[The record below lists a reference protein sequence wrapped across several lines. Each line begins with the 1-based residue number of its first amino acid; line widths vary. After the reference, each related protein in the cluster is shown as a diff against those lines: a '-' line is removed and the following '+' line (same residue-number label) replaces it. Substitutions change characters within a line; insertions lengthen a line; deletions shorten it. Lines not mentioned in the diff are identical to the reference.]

1 MVCILLWRS
10 RIDQLIQGYIPEY
23 ICELLSQLMD
33 DFLLLWI
40 SLSLT
45 FYSAVYSVFSTI
57 ISHSMPGKEAY
68 TDSVFNHSYLF
79 CHLLKKWNLQLLA
92 GKDISKERGLTMN
105 VTTKTAFLWCILLK
119 ALFLWWH
126 KVGATSHIS
135 EDWKAACPHGNCSL
149 LRAQERSWWRC
160 CPPIAFRALHVFHG
174 HPPDP

>member
-1 MVCILLWRS
+1 MTSYFYESACPWLFTVLFIQCFPLSFHIQCLERKHTQIL
-10 RIDQLIQGYIPEY
+10 
-23 ICELLSQLMD
+23 
-33 DFLLLWI
+33 
-40 SLSLT
+40 
-45 FYSAVYSVFSTI
+45 FSTT
-57 ISHSMPGKEAY
+57 A
-68 TDSVFNHSYLF
+68 TLF

-126 KVGATSHIS
+126 KVRATSHIN

-149 LRAQERSWWRC
+149 LRAQERAWWRC
-160 CPPIAFRALHVFHG
+160 CPPIAFTALHVFHG